1 MFLMAEMEDDDWDLS
16 AVVRSC
22 RPSGESPAT
31 RNSLWEFPQPLEH
44 LWVMADE
51 KIGACIRIS
60 EAFESRSGVL
70 AKEGGSLSPLSAA
83 VLSSAAMVEPKSN
96 QAPLHRKVDRPASQI
111 SRSRRRKN
119 RQKKVVRHVA
129 AAGLSSDM
137 WAWRKYGQKPIKG
150 SPFPRGYYRC
160 SSSKDCAARKQVE
173 RSRTDQEAFIV
184 TYTGEHK
191 HPKPTHRNSLAGST
205 RPKLPTTPAANHEAS
220 PLSTTTALELLPTT
234 PLSDSTLL
242 RQNKCSDECVE
253 EEEEIEME
261 EEEGELLVEDMEMMG
276 EDDLLLM
283 SSVEGADW
291 SPTADMAA
299 LLDGD
304 GGVGDPL
311 FPLPFCSHRR
321 VQQPNYYCRS
331 YSPDELK
338 WEEFCRS
345 EGVHQAKEITEEFFL
360 EVYA

>member
-321 VQQPNYYCRS
+321 VQQPNYYCR
-331 YSPDELK
+331 
-338 WEEFCRS
+338 
-345 EGVHQAKEITEEFFL
+345 
-360 EVYA
+360 